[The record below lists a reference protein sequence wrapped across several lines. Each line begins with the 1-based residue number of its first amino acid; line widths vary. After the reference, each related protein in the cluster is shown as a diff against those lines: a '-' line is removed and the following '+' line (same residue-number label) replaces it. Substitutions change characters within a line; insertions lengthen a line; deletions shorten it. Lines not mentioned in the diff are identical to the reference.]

1 MSVYKM
7 NCLSV
12 PASILSYMIQNTADV
27 LHITTLDI
35 KNEKIMWIRFIFIYR
50 YNNSCTDNEEEP
62 WLLWLQYDCF
72 MVP

>member
-35 KNEKIMWIRFIFIYR
+35 KNEKIM
-50 YNNSCTDNEEEP
+50 
-62 WLLWLQYDCF
+62 
-72 MVP
+72 

>member
-35 KNEKIMWIRFIFIYR
+35 KNEKIMWKGDSY
-50 YNNSCTDNEEEP
+50 
-62 WLLWLQYDCF
+62 LLYL
-72 MVP
+72 

>member
-35 KNEKIMWIRFIFIYR
+35 KNEKIMWKRNSYLVTDVMIHTFIAKKQQ
-50 YNNSCTDNEEEP
+50 YNS
-62 WLLWLQYDCF
+62 F
-72 MVP
+72 MIAWAIH